1 MNASADIIISKLLKF
16 GFDGSWKDQSRNQSD
31 RGQKNYF
38 QIFIGIFLWPPENFT
53 QKIPSHNSYF
63 FIVTWDPELKFNIRG
78 LHQNRAGR
86 FFGSL
91 KLSLFWWSNRPSH
104 FWHMTAFSVWISG
117 IFLLKESN
125 LNQSWDKF
133 CIISRPLDNSITSV
147 EQILKTLP
155 KILQNADFDFYEN
168 FL

>member
-1 MNASADIIISKLLKF
+1 MIISKLLKF
-16 GFDGSWKDQSRNQSD
+16 GFDGSWEDQSRNQSD

-53 QKIPSHNSYF
+53 QKKTRHNSYF
-63 FIVTWDPELKFNIRG
+63 FIVTWDPELKFNIQG
-78 LHQNRAGR
+78 LHQNTARG

-91 KLSLFWWSNRPSH
+91 KLSLFFMIKQTH

-117 IFLLKESN
+117 IFLLKEPD

-133 CIISRPLDNSITSV
+133 CIISRPLDNSTTTV

-155 KILQNADFDFYEN
+155 KISQNADFDFYEN